1 MKDLHQLNKLW
12 QYRVPPH
19 PNFLPL
25 RGRGQKGIKPKIL
38 NYYKGL
44 LAGIFPLFF
53 CLIFVTETALG
64 QDVGKIPQNHI
75 PKSKIQVTREVVSP
89 SWQLVWD
96 KARKMVE
103 KNKLEGAIALYREL
117 LKERQGLI
125 EARWELALLLIQ
137 TNKENLAIVELEDIV
152 EARPHDLQALF
163 ILAGLLSSSGQCD
176 RAISIYNKL
185 QVELNYREKGSDDAK
200 NGLNDI
206 PGGISLARVQE
217 DLALCLESVKRYDE
231 SISYLRKVLSLEP
244 HRKDLEFMLARE
256 LLCIKRARASLR
268 YFTDLLP
275 QYIDDSVFLSYYAKA
290 LLAAGNRDKAIKT
303 LGRIVLLSRNSGGE
317 KHTARSTEDLSW
329 AINELVRL
337 HLMDGDIQSAID
349 LLEARLN
356 DHPGILDQQLL
367 RTLGRL
373 YFASRRYL
381 KAIGTFKI
389 LLREEPD
396 DIKALMFMAR
406 AYECLQLFTPAISI
420 YEKVSLL
427 RPDRNNSLY
436 LLRLLLKSGNFDG
449 ARIVITR
456 DFHGATESNILDT
469 KILLRVYLENG
480 DRKGIEEL
488 LDRGI
493 NRFKDANG
501 LASYVA
507 FETTV
512 GYLDTKIKGHLYDK
526 AILSLADRG
535 EENRILLQAGIKLL
549 LDLGQRD
556 MAKGV
561 LIRSWTEGR
570 SLWSIETLTDLCLKE
585 DNPGEAVSWLEEALA
600 VYPSSARLK
609 LMEAHLLLDMGKTRE
624 AKKIFSGIYVGNDW
638 RWGRE
643 KKVLCEGYAAGLEGR
658 YEEALGLYKE
668 IIKWSPDHL
677 EAHRGRWIN
686 LAAYGLWQEASAEAR
701 DLSIIT
707 GKPLCLQ
714 AGIGILCQDK
724 NNRLIPMLVSKGRQI
739 PAPGAY
745 MDRSIPGEQLPS
757 SEEVINS
764 LFCEVQ
770 GEACPLLLAL
780 SYEHSGDFPE
790 AVAMWSS
797 FLKRHR
803 LYWPGY
809 ERLVRI
815 YQKMGKIKSAKRMRH
830 RACNR
835 IRQVEGPSTLPQIDA
850 MALKSW
856 KVRFCSK

>member
-1 MKDLHQLNKLW
+1 M
-12 QYRVPPH
+12 
-19 PNFLPL
+19 
-25 RGRGQKGIKPKIL
+25 
-38 NYYKGL
+38 KGL
-44 LAGIFPLFF
+44 IAGIFPLFF
-53 CLIFVTETALG
+53 CLIFVTQTALG
-64 QDVGKIPQNHI
+64 QNVGKISQDHI
-75 PKSKIQVTREVVSP
+75 PESKIQVPRGVVSP

-103 KNKLEGAIALYREL
+103 ENKLEGAIALYREL

-137 TNKENLAIVELEDIV
+137 TGKENLAIVELEDIV

-176 RAISIYNKL
+176 RAISVYNKL
-185 QVELNYREKGSDDAK
+185 QVELNYRERDSGNAK
-200 NGLNDI
+200 NGLEGI

-256 LLCIKRARASLR
+256 LLCIKRARASLP

-275 QYIDDSVFLSYYAKA
+275 QHMDDTVFLTYYAKA
-290 LLAAGNRDKAIKT
+290 LLAAGNRGKAIRT
-303 LGRIVLLSRNSGGE
+303 LGRIVALSRNNRRGRY
-317 KHTARSTEDLSW
+317 TARSMKGLSW

-337 HLMDGDIQSAID
+337 YLMDGDVQSAIN
-349 LLEARLN
+349 LLEASLK
-356 DHPGILDQQLL
+356 DHPGLSNQQFLG
-367 RTLGRL
+367 TLGRL

-381 KAIGTFKI
+381 KAIDTFKI
-389 LLREEPD
+389 LLREKPD

-420 YEKVSLL
+420 YEKVSIL
-427 RPDRNNSLY
+427 RPERDNSLY
-436 LLRLLLKSGNFDG
+436 LLRLLLKLGDFDR

-456 DFHGATESNILDT
+456 DFHGTIGSNILD
-469 KILLRVYLENG
+469 KGILLRVYLENG
-480 DRKGIEEL
+480 DRKGIKRL
-488 LDRGI
+488 LDREI
-493 NRFKDANG
+493 DPFKDVNS
-501 LASYVA
+501 LVSYLA
-507 FETTV
+507 FETTT
-512 GYLDTKIKGHLYDK
+512 GYLGTKIKAPFYDE
-526 AILSLADRG
+526 AILSLAGHG
-535 EENRILLQAGIKLL
+535 EENRILLQAGVKLL
-549 LDLGQRD
+549 SDLGQLD
-556 MAKGV
+556 MAKRV

-570 SLWSIETLTDLCLKE
+570 SLWSIEALSDLCVKE

-609 LMEAHLLLDMGKTRE
+609 LMEAHLLLDMGRPRE
-624 AKKIFSGIYVGNDW
+624 AERFLSGIYVGNNW

-643 KKVLCEGYAAGLEGR
+643 KKVLYEGYAAGLEGR
-658 YEEALGLYKE
+658 YEEAIGFYRE
-668 IIKWSPDHL
+668 IIKWSSDHL

-686 LAAYGLWQEASAEAR
+686 LAAYGLWQEADAEKR
-701 DLSIIT
+701 DLTIIT
-707 GKPLCLQ
+707 GEPPRLQ
-714 AGIGILCQDK
+714 AGIGNLCPDK
-724 NNRLIPMLVSKGRQI
+724 NNRLIPMLVSDGREI

-745 MDRSIPGEQLPS
+745 LDRSISGEQLPS
-757 SEEVINS
+757 PEEVINS
-764 LFCEVQ
+764 PFCEVG

-780 SYEHSGDFPE
+780 SYEHFRDFPE

-815 YQKMGKIKSAKRMRH
+815 YQEMGKIESAKRVR
-830 RACNR
+830 RSACNR
-835 IRQVEGPSTLPQIDA
+835 IRQMEGPSTLSQIDA
-850 MALKSW
+850 MSLKSW
-856 KVRFCSK
+856 EARFCSR